1 MKIIYQGYFFS
12 NEKNALET
20 AKKEYLKHFNISNNF
35 IFFLHS
41 VSNQESTKLNMHYFK
56 KNSPADVLT
65 IPLYTNIKDIYNL
78 KEDNEEVLGD
88 LFINRELIKKNALKY
103 KKTMTEE
110 LQLVLI
116 HGLLHLV
123 GYSHE
128 NEDKLKMIENKILNK
143 VWNNGK

>member
-1 MKIIYQGYFFS
+1 LKIIYQGYFFS
-12 NEKNALET
+12 NEKNALEI

-41 VSNQESTKLNMHYFK
+41 VSNQESTKLNIHYFK

-65 IPLYTNIKDIYNL
+65 IPLYTNIEDIYKLN
-78 KEDNEEVLGD
+78 EDNEEVLGD
-88 LFINRELIKKNALKY
+88 LFINRELIKKNAFKY

-128 NEDKLKMIENKILNK
+128 NEDKLKMTENKILNK
-143 VWNNGK
+143 VWENG

>member
-12 NEKNALET
+12 NEKNALEI
-20 AKKEYLKHFNISNNF
+20 AKSEFLKHFNITNNF

-41 VSNQESTKLNMHYFK
+41 VSEEESIKLNMLYFK
-56 KNSPADVLT
+56 KNLPADVLT
-65 IPLYTNIKDIYNL
+65 IPLYKSTKDIYKLN
-78 KEDNEEVLGD
+78 KDNEEVLGD
-88 LFINRELIKKNALKY
+88 LFINRKLIKKNALKY
-103 KKTMTEE
+103 KKTIAEE

-128 NEDKLKMIENKILNK
+128 NEDKLKLIENKILNK
-143 VWNNGK
+143 VWKNG

>member
-12 NEKNALET
+12 NEKNALEI
-20 AKKEYLKHFNISNNF
+20 AKKEYLKHFNITSNF

-41 VSNQESTKLNMHYFK
+41 VSEQESIKLNMHYFK

-65 IPLYTNIKDIYNL
+65 IPLYTNIKDIYKLNV
-78 KEDNEEVLGD
+78 DNEEVLGD
-88 LFINRELIKKNALKY
+88 LFINRQLIKKNALKY

-128 NEDKLKMIENKILNK
+128 NEDKLKLIENKILNK
-143 VWNNGK
+143 VWKNGQ

>member
-1 MKIIYQGYFFS
+1 VS
-12 NEKNALET
+12 EK
-20 AKKEYLKHFNISNNF
+20 
-35 IFFLHS
+35 
-41 VSNQESTKLNMHYFK
+41 ESEKLNIQYFK
-56 KNSPADVLT
+56 KYSPADVLT
-65 IPLYTNIKDIYNL
+65 IPLYRNINDICTL
-78 KEDNEEVLGD
+78 NEENNEVLGD
-88 LFINRELIKKNALKY
+88 LFINRQMIKNNALQY
-103 KKTMTEE
+103 EKTMSEE

>member
-12 NEKNALET
+12 NEKNALEI
-20 AKKEYLKHFNISNNF
+20 AKEEYLKHFSISNNF

-41 VSNQESTKLNMHYFK
+41 VSNQESTKLNIHYFK

-65 IPLYTNIKDIYNL
+65 IPLYTNIEDIYKLN
-78 KEDNEEVLGD
+78 EDNEEVLGD

-103 KKTMTEE
+103 KKTITEE

-143 VWNNGK
+143 VWENG

>member
-12 NEKNALET
+12 NEKNAIEI
-20 AKKEYLKHFNISNNF
+20 AKSEFLKHFNITNNF

-41 VSNQESTKLNMHYFK
+41 VSEEESIKLNMHYFK
-56 KNSPADVLT
+56 KNLPADVLT
-65 IPLYTNIKDIYNL
+65 IPLYKSTKDIYKLN
-78 KEDNEEVLGD
+78 EDNEEVLGD
-88 LFINRELIKKNALKY
+88 LFINRKLIKKNALKY
-103 KKTMTEE
+103 KKTIAEE

-128 NEDKLKMIENKILNK
+128 NEDKLKLIENKILNK
-143 VWNNGK
+143 VWKNG

>member
-12 NEKNALET
+12 NEKNALEI
-20 AKKEYLKHFNISNNF
+20 AKKEYLKHFDISNNF

-41 VSNQESTKLNMHYFK
+41 VSKQESTKLNMHYFK

-65 IPLYTNIKDIYNL
+65 IPLYTNINEIYELN
-78 KEDNEEVLGD
+78 KNNEEVLGD
-88 LFINRELIKKNALKY
+88 IFIHRQLIKKNALKY

-116 HGLLHLV
+116 HGLLHLA
-123 GYSHE
+123 GYSHK

-143 VWNNGK
+143 VWKNG

>member
-12 NEKNALET
+12 NEKNAIEI
-20 AKKEYLKHFNISNNF
+20 AKSEFLKHFNITNNF

-41 VSNQESTKLNMHYFK
+41 VSEEESIKLNMHYFK
-56 KNSPADVLT
+56 KNLPADVLT
-65 IPLYTNIKDIYNL
+65 IPLYKSTKDIYKLN
-78 KEDNEEVLGD
+78 EDNEEVLGD
-88 LFINRELIKKNALKY
+88 LFINRKLIKENALKY
-103 KKTMTEE
+103 KKTIAEE

-128 NEDKLKMIENKILNK
+128 NEDRLKMIENKILNK

>member
-12 NEKNALET
+12 NEKNAIEI
-20 AKKEYLKHFNISNNF
+20 AKSEFLKHFNITNNF

-41 VSNQESTKLNMHYFK
+41 VSEEESIKLNMHYFK
-56 KNSPADVLT
+56 KNLPADVLT
-65 IPLYTNIKDIYNL
+65 IPLYKSTKDIYKLN
-78 KEDNEEVLGD
+78 EDNEEVLGD
-88 LFINRELIKKNALKY
+88 LFINRKLIKENALKY
-103 KKTMTEE
+103 KKTIAEE

-128 NEDKLKMIENKILNK
+128 NEDKLKLIENKILNK
-143 VWNNGK
+143 VWKNG

>member
-12 NEKNALET
+12 NEKNALEI
-20 AKKEYLKHFNISNNF
+20 AKKEYLKHFNITNNF

-41 VSNQESTKLNMHYFK
+41 VSKEESIKLNMHYFK

-65 IPLYTNIKDIYNL
+65 IPLYKSTKDIYKLN
-78 KEDNEEVLGD
+78 KDNEEVLGD
-88 LFINRELIKKNALKY
+88 LFVNRELIKKNALKY

-116 HGLLHLV
+116 HGLLHLI

-143 VWNNGK
+143 VWKNG

>member
-12 NEKNALET
+12 NEKNALEI

-41 VSNQESTKLNMHYFK
+41 VSKQESTKLNMHYFK
-56 KNSPADVLT
+56 KNSAADVLT
-65 IPLYTNIKDIYNL
+65 IPLYANINDIYELN
-78 KEDNEEVLGD
+78 KDNEEVLGD
-88 LFINRELIKKNALKY
+88 IFIHRQLIKKNALKY

-116 HGLLHLV
+116 HGLLHLA
-123 GYSHE
+123 GYSHK

-143 VWNNGK
+143 VWKNG

>member
-12 NEKNALET
+12 NEKSALES

-41 VSNQESTKLNMHYFK
+41 VSNQESTKLNIHYFK

-65 IPLYTNIKDIYNL
+65 IPLYTNIEDIYKLN
-78 KEDNEEVLGD
+78 EDNEEVLGD
-88 LFINRELIKKNALKY
+88 LFINRELIKKNAFKY
-103 KKTMTEE
+103 RKTMTEE

-128 NEDKLKMIENKILNK
+128 NEDKLKMTENKILNK
-143 VWNNGK
+143 VWENG

>member
-12 NEKNALET
+12 NEKNALEI
-20 AKKEYLKHFNISNNF
+20 AKMEFLKHFNITNNF

-41 VSNQESTKLNMHYFK
+41 VSEEESIKLNMYYFK
-56 KNSPADVLT
+56 KNLPADVLT
-65 IPLYTNIKDIYNL
+65 IPLYKSTKDIYKLN
-78 KEDNEEVLGD
+78 KDNEEVLGD
-88 LFINRELIKKNALKY
+88 LFINRKLIKKNAVKY
-103 KKTMTEE
+103 KKTIAEE

-128 NEDKLKMIENKILNK
+128 NEDKLKLIENKILNK
-143 VWNNGK
+143 VWKNG